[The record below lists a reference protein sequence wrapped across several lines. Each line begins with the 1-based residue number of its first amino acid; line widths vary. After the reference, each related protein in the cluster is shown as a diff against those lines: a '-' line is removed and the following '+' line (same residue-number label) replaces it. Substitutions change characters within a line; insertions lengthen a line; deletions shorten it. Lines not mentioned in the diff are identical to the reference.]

1 MILLPYS
8 QPCRRQPQIAV
19 ALSRG
24 GVAPFLQ
31 WSGAHPSIGMDG
43 YAWTRSASLAD
54 SEGPVGKTV
63 TFTGNTTNAFT
74 RSGVSTAAQTRF
86 FALSVFRWDSG
97 GANNFPQLLGASTGN
112 SSFRVGST
120 SINGGDLG
128 LVKGDVVALSTV
140 SIASGTWYAMVCS
153 HRQDTGE
160 YYLVAR
166 PIAGLTMLRAT
177 GTNTAASTAGNG
189 TAGVG
194 ISRTDFNGAWNGA
207 IALAVA
213 AFDWVPE
220 GEARQYLDNPWSIF
234 EPQRIWVPVSAGGG
248 INASVTLT
256 GCSAAS
262 AAGTTVAL
270 GSATVTLS
278 GASSA
283 SAAGSLLATAGAT
296 AVLSGTS
303 SASAAGAVAASAGA
317 SVTVVGSAASSAAG
331 ALTATAGGNAVAT
344 LTGASATSTAGS
356 LTAGGSAGISLA
368 GVGAA
373 GAAGAVTATAG
384 GAASVTLTG
393 ASASAAAGILAGFG
407 GAQITLTGA
416 SASGAAGSASAS
428 AGSGSGTGATAAEIW
443 SYTLSS
449 GLTAEATLVAIHTM
463 LSELHLIHGLTAGSP
478 LSVTVAS
485 RAAGAVSQA
494 VAEAAGTVTVT
505 RQ

>member
-86 FALSVFRWDSG
+86 FARSVFRWDSG

-128 LVKGDVVALSTV
+128 LVKGDVVALSAV
-140 SIASGTWYAMVCS
+140 SITSGAWYAAVCS

-166 PIAGLTMLRAT
+166 PITGAAELRAT

-220 GEARQYLDNPWSIF
+220 GDARQYLDNPWSIF
-234 EPQRIWVPVSAGGG
+234 KPQRIYIP
-248 INASVTLT
+248 TQ
-256 GCSAAS
+256 SAAAAAPTITALS
-262 AAGTTVAL
+262 ARLIT
-270 GSATVTLS
+270 
-278 GASSA
+278 ASSA
-283 SAAGSLLATAGAT
+283 QPR
-296 AVLSGTS
+296 
-303 SASAAGAVAASAGA
+303 
-317 SVTVVGSAASSAAG
+317 
-331 ALTATAGGNAVAT
+331 
-344 LTGASATSTAGS
+344 
-356 LTAGGSAGISLA
+356 ISY
-368 GVGAA
+368 
-373 GAAGAVTATAG
+373 
-384 GAASVTLTG
+384 S
-393 ASASAAAGILAGFG
+393 
-407 GAQITLTGA
+407 
-416 SASGAAGSASAS
+416 
-428 AGSGSGTGATAAEIW
+428 
-443 SYTLSS
+443 
-449 GLTAEATLVAIHTM
+449 
-463 LSELHLIHGLTAGSP
+463 
-478 LSVTVAS
+478 
-485 RAAGAVSQA
+485 
-494 VAEAAGTVTVT
+494 
-505 RQ
+505 